1 VHLSDEGS
9 SIDDLLASNPSIP
22 GAIVLVR
29 TRNAEVLGQ
38 AGFADIEHRR
48 PMSAGHAFRIASN
61 TKTFVAATTMS
72 LLADR
77 RMALDDPIDG
87 ILPDEVHDLLSR
99 RYDLTAITV
108 RMLLQHT
115 SGIASHD
122 TGSHDGTSSPFLAA
136 AKASPQRQWTA
147 IEQIEFSLDRF
158 EPTFP
163 PGHAM
168 AYSDTGYVVLG
179 QVVEFVSGEPLHR
192 AVRTRCQ
199 FETLGLR
206 HTWWDRV
213 EEPVERTARAR
224 VYIGEEDWEAVDCS
238 IDLYGG
244 GGLVSTVADLATWWR
259 ALFHGEVI
267 ARPALEPMLT
277 PLAPSP
283 ESHGDAG
290 LGLFRRKLAGRS
302 WWSHS
307 GYWGSI
313 VLYDPDTDL
322 IIVAFRNQAQV
333 RTAAIEPT
341 LRRFLDA
348 ATATAKRT

>member
-1 VHLSDEGS
+1 MALA
-9 SIDDLLASNPSIP
+9 DLLASNPEIP
-22 GAIVLVR
+22 GVIVLVR
-29 TRNAEVLGQ
+29 RGTSEASGQ
-38 AGFADIEHRR
+38 AGFADRERRR
-48 PMSAGHAFRIASN
+48 PISAGHAFRIASN

-72 LLADR
+72 LVAER
-77 RMALDDPIDG
+77 RMAIDDPIGDM
-87 ILPDEVHDLLSR
+87 LPAEVRDLLRR
-99 RYDLTAITV
+99 RYDLGAITV

-136 AKASPQRQWTA
+136 AKADPQRRWTA
-147 IEQIEFSLDRF
+147 IEQIEFSVDRF
-158 EPTFP
+158 EPSFP

-168 AYSDTGYVVLG
+168 AYSDSGYVVLG
-179 QVVEFVSGEPLHR
+179 QVVEVVSGEALHR
-192 AVRTRCQ
+192 AVRRHCR
-199 FETLGLR
+199 FETLGLS
-206 HTWWDRV
+206 HTWWDRL
-213 EEPVERTARAR
+213 EEPAIGTPRAR

-267 ARPALEPMLT
+267 PQPALGMMLA

-290 LGLFRRKLAGRS
+290 LGLFRRKLAGR
-302 WWSHS
+302 WWWTHS

-313 VLYDPDTDL
+313 VLCDPDTDVIL
-322 IIVAFRNQAQV
+322 VAFRNQAEV
-333 RTAAIEPT
+333 RTVAIEPT
-341 LRRFLDA
+341 LRNILDLA
-348 ATATAKRT
+348 IPRTGRT